1 LGSILHGAD
10 AHDMAQCVE
19 HAVWIVTTL
28 AGIEREKG
36 QVRAAKAH
44 SSPLT
49 SLGQGLRS
57 VVFHIQ
63 PRDSLIRNQ
72 SFGRWRHVAILGFLW
87 RWDFLCVPHI
97 MEERFMKPCLRIF
110 GIWLGILMM
119 VAPVVGTAAPEFK
132 LSMTSHY
139 MDKHIVVQ
147 QAFLPW
153 AKEIGEATGG
163 RVEINYFNPN
173 TLNPE
178 PETYAATVKGTVDIG
193 GNGLNRPTGKFP
205 LSTVMDLPMMA
216 KSATAAGLSS
226 WELYNTFPAI
236 RDELKDVKVLFEW
249 AGVLLE
255 LHTTKPVKSLEEL
268 KGMKIIAWSS
278 LWLEMLKHLGASP
291 IQVTAGDAYMALQK
305 GMADGVL
312 VGIANVRPTKIY
324 EACKYTTIID
334 LGTGSFWAA
343 MNLDRWNSLP
353 GDIREIIERK
363 SGEAMVRRSGKVLDE
378 SVKRDIDWLKKNG
391 HTFIELPKEELERW
405 VKAVQP
411 MHGDWI
417 KQMKDKGLPQV
428 DEIHEAAVAIGRKH
442 SDAESDK

>member
-1 LGSILHGAD
+1 
-10 AHDMAQCVE
+10 M
-19 HAVWIVTTL
+19 
-28 AGIEREKG
+28 
-36 QVRAAKAH
+36 KAY
-44 SSPLT
+44 
-49 SLGQGLRS
+49 
-57 VVFHIQ
+57 
-63 PRDSLIRNQ
+63 
-72 SFGRWRHVAILGFLW
+72 
-87 RWDFLCVPHI
+87 
-97 MEERFMKPCLRIF
+97 LRIC
-110 GIWLGILMM
+110 GICLGVSLMGTP
-119 VAPVVGTAAPEFK
+119 VAGTAAPEFK

-153 AKEIGEATGG
+153 AKEIREATGG
-163 RVEINYFNPN
+163 RVEIHYFNPN
-173 TLNPE
+173 TLSPE
-178 PETYAATVKGTVDIG
+178 PETYAATVKGTVDIA

-216 KSATAAGLSS
+216 TSATAAGLSS

-255 LHTTKPVKSLEEL
+255 LHTTQPVKSLEDL
-268 KGMKIIAWSS
+268 KGRKIIAWSS

-291 IQVTAGDAYMALQK
+291 IQVSAGDAYLALQK

-312 VGIANVRPTKIY
+312 VGIANVRPTKIH

-343 MNLDRWNSLP
+343 MNRDRWNALP
-353 GDIREIIERK
+353 DDIKRIIEEK

-378 SVKRDIDWLKKNG
+378 SVKRDVDWLKQNG

-405 VKAVQP
+405 VQAVRP
-411 MHGDWI
+411 MHGNWI

-428 DEIHEAAVAIGRKH
+428 DEIHEAAVAIGKKH
-442 SDAESDK
+442 SAAESGK